1 MRVCYFGT
9 YEKAYPRNAIFVEG
23 LKQNG
28 VTVFECHAPLWE
40 KTQSKGKD
48 FGFSLSFLFSVI
60 IAQAKLLFQYLFL
73 TPKHDVIIVG
83 YIGQLDIYLAKILAY
98 ICRKKLVFNP
108 LISLYDTVI
117 ADRGYFETTSL
128 KSRLFR
134 FLDMSAC
141 KLSDLVLLDTAAHI
155 QYFQNQLEL
164 KEVNFKRIPV
174 GADDRIFFPIS
185 SESHDK
191 FHVMFIGKFIPLHGI
206 EKLVEAAYILKTE
219 DEIKFTFIGTG
230 QLRDSIETNIRKR
243 NLENVQ
249 MVDWVPY
256 YKLSEKMSEADL
268 ILGIFGDSDKAK
280 RVIPNKVYQGLAVNR
295 PVLTAE
301 TDAINELLISDEHI
315 FSCEATPTT
324 IADKIVSIYKN
335 TSHREKVATKG
346 YQFFLDHL
354 SVEKLGAELKECLY
368 SI

>member
-48 FGFSLSFLFSVI
+48 FGFSLSFLFSLI
-60 IAQAKLLFQYLFL
+60 TAQIKLFFRYLFF

-83 YIGQLDIYLAKILAY
+83 YIGQLDIYLAKIFAY

-117 ADRGYFETTSL
+117 ADRGYFEATSL

-134 FLDMSAC
+134 FLDRSAC
-141 KLSDLVLLDTAAHI
+141 KLSDLVLLDTEAHI
-155 QYFQNQLEL
+155 QYFQNQLDL

-174 GADDRIFFPIS
+174 GADDRIFCPIPS
-185 SESHDK
+185 VSRDK

-206 EKLVEAAYILKTE
+206 EKLVEAASILKTE
-219 DEIKFTFIGTG
+219 DDIKFTFIGTG
-230 QLRDSIETNIRKR
+230 QLRDIIETNIRKR

-249 MVDWVPY
+249 LVDWVPY
-256 YKLSEKMSEADL
+256 HKLSEKMSEADI
-268 ILGIFGDSDKAK
+268 ILGVFGDSDKAK
-280 RVIPNKVYQGLAVNR
+280 RVIPNKVYQGLAVSK

-301 TDAINELLISDEHI
+301 TDAVNELLISDKHLYCCG
-315 FSCEATPTT
+315 STPKK
-324 IADKIVSIYKN
+324 IAGKIVSIYEN
-335 TSHREKVATKG
+335 TSHRKKIASQG
-346 YQFFLDHL
+346 YQFFLNHL
-354 SVEKLGAELKECLY
+354 SVERLGAELKECLERL
-368 SI
+368 